1 MVFIETPVFTKEI
14 QKYLTD
20 ESLRLFQKVIL
31 FRPESGD
38 LIQGSGGLRKIL
50 WNLPGLGKRGGIR
63 IIYYF
68 DPPETVYLIFP
79 NRKSRQEDL
88 TKNQIKILSQLV
100 EEYLQ

>member
-20 ESLRLFQKVIL
+20 ESLRL

-79 NRKSRQEDL
+79 YRKSRQEDL

>member
-38 LIQGSGGLRKIL
+38 LIQGSGGLRKIQ

>member
-38 LIQGSGGLRKIL
+38 LIQGSGGLRKIR
-50 WNLPGLGKRGGIR
+50 WNLPGLGK
-63 IIYYF
+63 
-68 DPPETVYLIFP
+68 
-79 NRKSRQEDL
+79 
-88 TKNQIKILSQLV
+88 
-100 EEYLQ
+100 

>member
-1 MVFIETPVFTKEI
+1 MVFIETPIFTKEI
-14 QKYLTD
+14 QQYLTD

-38 LIQGSGGLRKIL
+38 LIQGSGGLRKIR

-68 DPPETVYLIFP
+68 APPDTVYLLFP
-79 NRKSRQEDL
+79 YRKSKQEDL

-100 EEYLQ
+100 EEYLK